1 VLDRRAQ
8 LGHDRTRHVVTGCH
22 LTRVVRVSS
31 DMLCDV
37 ACIVGMP
44 MSSGQTLLSVNGL
57 GSIEGHRS
65 IEIEIESTGTLKI
78 YVYLFHA

>member
-1 VLDRRAQ
+1 
-8 LGHDRTRHVVTGCH
+8 
-22 LTRVVRVSS
+22 
-31 DMLCDV
+31 MLCDV